1 MAFKNTRL
9 DCTLDSTRLARSST
23 RWLASAGCAKSAAC
37 SWQEQ
42 EQQKA
47 MATII
52 KKFNWCIKAGN
63 KFSSRLTRLNSQLQL
78 CFLLLFYFHC
88 CFFFSSIFSF
98 FCANLLAPVQ
108 SRRKKV
114 QTERTALGLQHTLFL
129 TRRTS
134 SRTWASG
141 IVNKAKGP
149 HYPSSPVE
157 WVGL

>member
-1 MAFKNTRL
+1 MTAFKNTRL
-9 DCTLDSTRLARSST
+9 DCTLGSYARSST
-23 RWLASAGCAKSAAC
+23 RWLAAASCAKSAAC

-78 CFLLLFYFHC
+78 CFLLLF
-88 CFFFSSIFSF
+88 FFFSSIFSFSF
-98 FCANLLAPVQ
+98 FCANLLAPEQ
-108 SRRKKV
+108 SSRKKV
-114 QTERTALGLQHTLFL
+114 STERTALGLQQTLFL
-129 TRRTS
+129 TRRNS

-149 HYPSSPVE
+149 HYPNSPVE